1 MGWILG
7 IAVIMAAL
15 SIGILCYYQR
25 QVKHICR
32 QLAFLKEHESNMLIA
47 RSIEAGHI
55 GELTDCLNE
64 LLSRQREER
73 RSHQEKE
80 QAISEIYT
88 SLSHD
93 IRTPLTSLD
102 GYVQMLEKAENEEE
116 RRRYMEIISER
127 IDSLKEMLEELFTY
141 TKLKNETYQLELST
155 CLFDRI
161 VRQTV
166 ISYHDEWCLRG
177 VTPELMLT
185 EEPLWIRGNAI
196 ALRRMLENL
205 LKNALEHG
213 KQNMRISLQKEEG
226 EICLQ
231 VWNQIDENN
240 RPDVTRVFERF
251 YKADEVRRHASTG
264 LGLSIAREFALRM
277 NGTMEARLD
286 GTAFGVITRFPVCEP
301 PDAPYS
307 EGDLPLHSAL

>member
-7 IAVIMAAL
+7 IAVILAAL
-15 SIGILCYYQR
+15 SIGIVFYYQR

-47 RSIEAGHI
+47 RSIESGHI

-73 RSHQEKE
+73 RVHQEKE

-116 RRRYMEIISER
+116 RARYMAIISER
-127 IDSLKEMLEELFTY
+127 IGSLKEMLEELFTY
-141 TKLKNETYQLELST
+141 TKLKNEAYQLELSP
-155 CLFDRI
+155 CLFDRV

-166 ISYHDEWCLRG
+166 LSYHDEWSMRG
-177 VTPELMLT
+177 IVPKLMLT
-185 EEPLWIRGNAI
+185 EEPLWMQGNTI

-213 KQNMRISLQKEEG
+213 KQNLRISLQKEERN
-226 EICLQ
+226 ICLQ
-231 VWNQIDENN
+231 IWNQIDENN
-240 RPDVTRVFERF
+240 KPDVEKVFERF
-251 YKADEVRRHASTG
+251 YKADEVRSHTSTG
-264 LGLSIAREFALRM
+264 LGLSIAKEFALRM
-277 NGTMEARLD
+277 NGTMEAGLES
-286 GTAFGVITRFPVCEP
+286 TVFCVTTRFPVCDP
-301 PDAPYS
+301 SDMS
-307 EGDLPLHSAL
+307 